1 MSEILKTKA
10 ICLKK
15 VDFGDTSKIATLFT
29 PNYGKISVIIKS
41 GRNKNSKIGAIVDV
55 FNLIEIVYYNKSS
68 REIQLLTQ
76 AELLNFYSNIKS
88 DLEKLKYASAIL
100 ELYNELVHEGEVNNK
115 LFAGL
120 ERILQLIESSSESP
134 KVLFIKFLFFFI
146 KEIGYE
152 IEQNRCSECGS
163 IIKNDEGFFDS
174 QKGIICNEC
183 YKDTETPYE
192 ISKELFNFIISL
204 SNKNKA
210 NFAKNLDLIIFYLL
224 RYLKQNITEFK
235 GLISLMIY

>member
-29 PNYGKISVIIKS
+29 PNYGKISVIIKA
-41 GRNKNSKIGAIVDV
+41 GRNKNYKIGAIVDV
-55 FNLIEIVYYNKSS
+55 FNLIEIVYYNKSN

-76 AELLNFYSNIKS
+76 AELINFYSNIKS
-88 DLEKLKYASAIL
+88 DLEKLKYSSAIL
-100 ELYNELVHEGEVNNK
+100 ELFNELVHEGDVNTK
-115 LFAGL
+115 LFLGL
-120 ERILQLIESSSESP
+120 EKILQLIDNSSEIP

-152 IEQNRCSECGS
+152 IELDRCGECGS
-163 IIKNDEGFFDS
+163 LLANSEGLFDTK
-174 QKGIICNEC
+174 KGIVCDSC
-183 YKDTETPYE
+183 FKDSETPYE

-204 SNKNKA
+204 SNKN
-210 NFAKNLDLIIFYLL
+210 NTYYTKNLDLIIFYLL
-224 RYLKQNITEFK
+224 RYLKQNIPEFK